1 MIEGAKVLKTPLRE
15 FKELEVDETEVE
27 TEEAI
32 SGANKLFP
40 LRPKTGELIELR
52 FIGYPE

>member
-1 MIEGAKVLKTPLRE
+1 VLKAPLRE
-15 FKELEVDETEVE
+15 FKELEVEETEVE

-40 LRPKTGELIELR
+40 LRPKTGELIEFRLM
-52 FIGYPE
+52 GCPECVEYS